1 MATAH
6 NIGDN
11 LIAGLKKSVTELEKF
26 QVQLALGK
34 AEATDEYEKLKKG
47 FRNFLHDA
55 KLKYISGKQKAEK
68 ALGEFEE
75 LQVQL
80 TLGKADSIDA
90 FNTQKKNILSAL
102 SKLERLI
109 QAKSKKVTAEVEEE
123 LRHEIEKFRIKLEVL
138 RVHYELGRMD
148 AKDEFESRKN
158 ELSGSVAK
166 LRAKFNAATASR
178 KREERHNELKK
189 AYRAMKKTFVPM

>member
-6 NIGDN
+6 NPGDN

-34 AEATDEYEKLKKG
+34 AEAADEYEKLKKG
-47 FRNFLHDA
+47 FRSFLHGS
-55 KLKYISGKQKAEK
+55 KLKYISGKQKA
-68 ALGEFEE
+68 AQVLGEFEN

-80 TLGKADSIDA
+80 ALGKADSIDA
-90 FNTQKKNILSAL
+90 FNAQKKNILSAL
-102 SKLERLI
+102 SKLEKFIR
-109 QAKSKKVTAEVEEE
+109 AKSKKVTANVEEE
-123 LRHEIEKFRIKLEVL
+123 LSHEMEKFRIKLEVL

-148 AKDEFESRKN
+148 AKDEFEKRKH
-158 ELSGSVAK
+158 ELSEEVAK

-178 KREERHNELKK
+178 KREERHDELRK
-189 AYRAMKKTFVPM
+189 AYRAMKKTFVQP